1 MKRGK
6 QSYFAKYFKRNLK
19 NIKNT
24 WKEIKIITSMR
35 SSSSITPTLV
45 TFQNKT
51 IDYPVK
57 IAIIF
62 NNDTPIDSYF
72 FYRIYLFSFVC
83 TYFYLLESLLI
94 YDNLFLFRIICKNLF
109 LFMMIC
115 KNLFHLFS
123 SVRNSFYLLS
133 FVRIY
138 FINHISGRS
147 SEMPFLKE

>member
-1 MKRGK
+1 MREKSLLLLFSIRFFFILLI
-6 QSYFAKYFKRNLK
+6 SFYLFCAAKFFSKKFEFVPIALFT
-19 NIKNT
+19 IPL
-24 WKEIKIITSMR
+24 MC
-35 SSSSITPTLV
+35 TP
-45 TFQNKT
+45 
-51 IDYPVK
+51 I
-57 IAIIF
+57 
-62 NNDTPIDSYF
+62 DTPIDSYF
-72 FYRIYLFSFVC
+72 FYRIFLFSFVC

-133 FVRIY
+133 FVRIS
-138 FINHISGRS
+138 FIKHISDRS